1 MLSAILTLMVDSL
14 ATSLYSKQNKG
25 GIVNPEGAAGAAAAQ
40 GDQEMGAG
48 NLHGHHHG
56 SISMKNGVEGAQLL
70 RYRVIAMVSFSIH
83 QIFS

>member
-25 GIVNPEGAAGAAAAQ
+25 GIVIPEGGAAAAAQ
-40 GDQEMGAG
+40 GDQEMAVGK
-48 NLHGHHHG
+48 LHGHHHG
-56 SISMKNGVEGAQLL
+56 SISMKDGVGGAQLL

-83 QIFS
+83 QAFS